1 MEDGFFSRNKVGSLA
16 GRRWVLLQGE
26 GGFFTREE
34 VKDGF
39 VSREKVGSLAGRM
52 YTFSLL

>member
-39 VSREKVGSLAGRM
+39 VSREKVGFLAGRR

>member
-1 MEDGFFSRNKVGSLA
+1 MGSFA
-16 GRRWVLLQGE
+16 RRRWVLLQGE